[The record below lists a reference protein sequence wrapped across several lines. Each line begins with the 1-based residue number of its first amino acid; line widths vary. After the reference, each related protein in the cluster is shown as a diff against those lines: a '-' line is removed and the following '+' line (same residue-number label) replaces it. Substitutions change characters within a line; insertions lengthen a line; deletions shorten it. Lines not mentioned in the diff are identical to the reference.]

1 MKINTA
7 VLKMLEGKP
16 ALGGIAA
23 LGSPLGAE
31 ILALAGLD
39 FVMADDQHGIWEPES
54 MMAAFRS
61 IRIAGSVPVARVG
74 KNDFYAIGSTLDR
87 GALGIV
93 VPMVHTV
100 EDAEAA
106 AYAMRYPPRGGRSAG
121 PYGCLMYGPEYT
133 NWANDEVFLAVQIES
148 AQGLENAEEIM
159 AVDGVDGCW
168 VGPGDLSLS
177 LGVAFGSEAHEDA
190 LLRIVEACHK
200 TGKIPGIASGG
211 VEQTAHRIKQG
222 YLFVTPTSDLGPVI
236 TDARQVIEALKD
248 LPG

>member
-7 VLKMLEGKP
+7 VLKMREGKP

-23 LGSPLGAE
+23 FGSPLGAE

-61 IRIAGSVPVARVG
+61 IRVAGSVPVARVG

-121 PYGCLMYGPEYT
+121 PYGCFMYGYDYS

-148 AQGLENAEEIM
+148 EQGLENVEEIM

-168 VGPGDLSLS
+168 VGPGDLGLS
-177 LGVAFGSEAHEDA
+177 LDVAPGSEAHEKA
-190 LLRIVEACHK
+190 LVRIVEACHK
-200 TGKIPGIASGG
+200 TGKIPGIASGNA
-211 VEQTAHRIKQG
+211 EQTAHRIKQG